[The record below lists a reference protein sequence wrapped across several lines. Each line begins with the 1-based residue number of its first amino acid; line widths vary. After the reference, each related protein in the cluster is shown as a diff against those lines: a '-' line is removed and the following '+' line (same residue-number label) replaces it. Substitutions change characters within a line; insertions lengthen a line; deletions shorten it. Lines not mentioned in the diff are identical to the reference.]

1 MKLNRDDLHLLR
13 QPLNVIRLAKGNML
27 RKIENDK
34 NIDNKAYYISKLE
47 IIEDQIDRL
56 YSLMI
61 KI

>member
-1 MKLNRDDLHLLR
+1 MKLNRDDLHLLN

-34 NIDNKAYYISKLE
+34 NLDNKAYYISKLE

-56 YSLMI
+56 NSLMI